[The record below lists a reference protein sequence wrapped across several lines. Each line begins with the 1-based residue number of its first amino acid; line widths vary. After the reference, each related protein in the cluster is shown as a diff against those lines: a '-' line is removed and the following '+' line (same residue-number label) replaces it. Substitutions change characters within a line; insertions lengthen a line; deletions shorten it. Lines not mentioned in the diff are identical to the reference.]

1 MKIDTKMKR
10 DEQTKT
16 IRINPE
22 LWDKFRIYCIKNK
35 SSIRSTLEEWI
46 SEGMKK

>member
-1 MKIDTKMKR
+1 MSR

-22 LWDKFRIYCIKNK
+22 LWDKFRIFCIKNK
-35 SSIRSTLEEWI
+35 VSIKEKLEQWI
-46 SEGMKK
+46 SEGMKNEK